1 MCTAFYK
8 NITFKISVYV
18 MNPQYSTLRKFSLL
32 CVLKDFSEDYTGEVD
47 SGGSDLSVSFSIVGE
62 LSQDMDELDSSS
74 DILSNLSFQ
83 RPDTSNLKILPEPLK
98 IDPPK
103 TPVVEIGEIKYM
115 GVIPDP
121 IVK

>member
-1 MCTAFYK
+1 
-8 NITFKISVYV
+8 

-62 LSQDMDELDSSS
+62 LSQDMDERDSLS
-74 DILSNLSFQ
+74 DILSDVSFQ
-83 RPDTSNLKILPEPLK
+83 RPDTSNLKIPPEPLK
-98 IDPPK
+98 IDSPK
-103 TPVVEIGEIKYM
+103 TPVVKIGEVKNM
-115 GVIPDP
+115 GVVPEDP